1 MSFWIWEFIPIN
13 LVYSAVMIDKH
24 KGVTIVND
32 TDFIFYVGYPD
43 LALINLKKEF
53 CQFFTPKIWMF

>member
-13 LVYSAVMIDKH
+13 FVYSAVMIDKY
-24 KGVTIVND
+24 KGVKIVND
-32 TDFIFYVGYPD
+32 TDFIFYVGYSD
-43 LALINLKKEF
+43 FALIILKKES